1 MELLFDD
8 RFAPIT
14 SEIGFF
20 EVTPQKAVDAFLR
33 WQSPI
38 QSQRGASLTTREIAG
53 HSLEDGLI
61 ALLPLTTIE
70 ARRFLFVPTASQWTA
85 FFDNSSDGT
94 DASSV
99 VSVISR
105 QEGWRGLRLAAV
117 QNTVTAHDSKGTGRY
132 GALVLECYAR
142 GGSSPRGLL
151 RSVALVNDGGKWVF
165 EEFGEPQEF
174 EDTEKYKRARVT
186 ERFSFSDLSN
196 YLRSF
201 DVLAFDPS
209 FYSLGETPAV
219 LVEKIGKK
227 APGLKEVSLAKV
239 QSRY

>member
-1 MELLFDD
+1 
-8 RFAPIT
+8 
-14 SEIGFF
+14 
-20 EVTPQKAVDAFLR
+20 
-33 WQSPI
+33 
-38 QSQRGASLTTREIAG
+38 
-53 HSLEDGLI
+53 
-61 ALLPLTTIE
+61 
-70 ARRFLFVPTASQWTA
+70 
-85 FFDNSSDGT
+85 
-94 DASSV
+94 
-99 VSVISR
+99 
-105 QEGWRGLRLAAV
+105 
-117 QNTVTAHDSKGTGRY
+117 
-132 GALVLECYAR
+132 
-142 GGSSPRGLL
+142 
-151 RSVALVNDGGKWVF
+151 VALVNDGGKWVF